1 MRGRP
6 IVPEWRF
13 SLASGRGPERG
24 RYHARMDPFTSDARR
39 VNALLRAARAR
50 IDAVDAEYLL
60 VHVLGKPRSWL
71 FAHHD
76 DLVAGDQ
83 AAVFEAL
90 VQRRAR
96 GEPVAYLTGQRGFWR
111 FDLAVTPATLIPRP
125 ETELLV
131 ELALERL
138 PTDRALR
145 VADLG
150 TGSGAIALALAHER
164 PRAQVLAT
172 DASAQ
177 ALAVAQAN
185 AAALRLG
192 NVGFGEG
199 DWYAPLADERFDLIA
214 SNPPYIA
221 LGDPHLDEGDLRYEP
236 ASALSSG
243 HDGLDAIR
251 AIVADAPT
259 HLVAGGWLLLEHGW
273 DQGEAV
279 RALLAAAGFAEV
291 ATRQDLEG
299 RDRVSLGRWP

>member
-1 MRGRP
+1 MEP
-6 IVPEWRF
+6 
-13 SLASGRGPERG
+13 
-24 RYHARMDPFTSDARR
+24 HTSDERR
-39 VNALLRAARAR
+39 IDALLQAARAR
-50 IDAVDAEYLL
+50 IDAVDAEFLL

-71 FAHHD
+71 FAHSD
-76 DLVAGDQ
+76 DWVAADR
-83 AAVFEAL
+83 AVAFEAL
-90 VQRRAR
+90 VLRRAL
-96 GEPVAYLTGQRGFWR
+96 GEPVAYLTGKRGFWR

-164 PRAQVLAT
+164 PRAQVTAT

-177 ALAVAQAN
+177 ALTVARAN
-185 AAALRLG
+185 AAALRLE
-192 NVGFGEG
+192 NVDFREG
-199 DWYAPLADERFDLIA
+199 DWYAPLAGDRFDLIA

-236 ASALSSG
+236 AFALSSG

-251 AIVADAPT
+251 TIVAGAPA